1 MQISIGLSPAN
12 PATPKGAFSPSSIAG
27 LQLWLDA
34 SDSTTLFTDSA
45 GSTPATADGDP
56 VGYWGDK
63 SGNTNNTT
71 QADGTKK
78 PLLKLAT
85 QNSKNSVRFDGSN
98 DNLKALTGGADS
110 NYTLFVVNKKLSAS
124 NVTNY
129 MLFSMGQEVNTKRR
143 SLWHYPDNT
152 NSYIAFNGQ
161 NADYKVVNANLSFVQ
176 NVANIAQNKRNGQ
189 SISLAKNN
197 NSFVTGSASATFAA
211 HTATSIFVGTN
222 NAQTEAYNG
231 EYYEILYYNALV
243 SDSDRTL
250 ILTYLNAKW
259 GVY

>member
-110 NYTLFVVNKKLSAS
+110 NYTLFVVNKKLNAS
-124 NVTNY
+124 TSNL

-143 SLWHYPDNT
+143 SLWHFPYFST
-152 NSYIAFNGQ
+152 GYIAFNGQ
-161 NADYKVVNANLSFVQ
+161 NADYYATNANLSFVQ

-197 NSFVTGSASATFAA
+197 NSFVTNSASATLTA

-222 NAQTEAYNG
+222 NNQTEAYNG
-231 EYYEILYYNALV
+231 DYYEILYYNALV

>member
-12 PATPKGAFSPSSIAG
+12 ASTPKGAFSPASIGG

-34 SDSTTLFTDSA
+34 SDASTLFTDSA
-45 GSTPATADGDP
+45 GTTAATADGDP

-98 DNLKALTGGADS
+98 DNLKALTGGANS
-110 NYTLFVVNKKLSAS
+110 NYTLFVVNKKLNA
-124 NVTNY
+124 TAANY
-129 MLFSMGQEVNTKRR
+129 MLFSMGEEVNGRRR
-143 SLWHYPDNT
+143 SLWHYPYFSDA
-152 NSYIAFNGQ
+152 YIAFNGQ
-161 NADYKVVNANLSFVQ
+161 NADYNNTNVNLKFVQ
-176 NVANIAQNKRNGQ
+176 NVANIAQLQRNGQ
-189 SISLAKNN
+189 SISLAKNG
-197 NSFVTGSASATFAA
+197 NSYATGTASATLVTY
-211 HTATSIFVGTN
+211 TATSIFIGTN

-231 EYYEILYYNALV
+231 DYHEILYYNSLV

>member
-1 MQISIGLSPAN
+1 MSLPLLGVGASAP
-12 PATPKGAFSPSSIAG
+12 TTAFSPASIGG

-34 SDSTTLFTDSA
+34 SDASTLFQNSNGTTAAS
-45 GSTPATADGDP
+45 ADGDP

-98 DNLKALTGGADS
+98 DNLKALTGGANS
-110 NYTLFVVNKKLSAS
+110 NYTLFVVNKKLNA
-124 NVTNY
+124 TAANY
-129 MLFSMGQEVNTKRR
+129 MLFSMGEEVNGRRR
-143 SLWHYPDNT
+143 SLWHYPYFSDG
-152 NSYIAFNGQ
+152 YIAFNGQ
-161 NADYKVVNANLSFVQ
+161 NADYNNTNVNLRFAQ
-176 NVANIAQNKRNGQ
+176 NVANIAQLQRNGQ
-189 SISLAKNN
+189 SISLAKNG
-197 NSFVTGSASATFAA
+197 NSYATGTASATLVTY
-211 HTATSIFVGTN
+211 TATSIFIGTN

-231 EYYEILYYNALV
+231 DYHEVLYYNSLV
-243 SDSDRTL
+243 SDSDRIL
-250 ILTYLNAKW
+250 ILSYLNTKW

>member
-1 MQISIGLSPAN
+1 MSLPLLGVGLSSPVTAF
-12 PATPKGAFSPSSIAG
+12 TPISIAG

-34 SDSTTLFTDSA
+34 SDSSTLFIDSA
-45 GSTPATADGDP
+45 GSTAATADGDP

-110 NYTLFVVNKKLSAS
+110 NYTLFVVNKKLNAS
-124 NVTNY
+124 NLYNY
-129 MLFSMGQEVNTKRR
+129 MLFSMGQEVNYKRR
-143 SLWHYPDNT
+143 SLWHYPDNN
-152 NSYIAFNGQ
+152 NSYIAYNGQ
-161 NADYKVVNANLSFVQ
+161 NADYKSINANLSFVQ

-189 SISLAKNN
+189 AISLAKNN
-197 NSFVTGSASATFAA
+197 NSFVTGNTVLSLVA

-222 NAQTEAYNG
+222 NNQTEAYNG
-231 EYYEILYYNALV
+231 DYYEILYYNALV

-250 ILTYLNAKW
+250 ILNYLNSKW
-259 GVY
+259 SVY